1 MMGHWLDRFGMKMP
15 ALAAAIMIGSGG
27 LFASIISTQWELYLV
42 YGVMMGF
49 LGHGA
54 LFSPLMA
61 NVIGWFEQRRGSA
74 VGIVASGQTLAGV
87 VWPPIFHHFNE
98 TIGRSEEH
106 TSELQSLMRIS
117 YAVFCLKKHNIYRH
131 NTNS

>member
-1 MMGHWLDRFGMKMP
+1 MIRRPPRSTRTDPRFPYTTRFRAAMGHWLDRFGMKMP
-15 ALAAAIMIGSGG
+15 TRMAAVMIGSGG
-27 LFASIISTQWELYLV
+27 LLASVISTQWELYLV

-87 VWPPIFHHFNE
+87 VWPPIFHQFSTEAH
-98 TIGRSEEH
+98 
-106 TSELQSLMRIS
+106 QSAIQS
-117 YAVFCLKKHNIYRH
+117 
-131 NTNS
+131 